1 MVIDNFVCLKINLE
15 ALHLL
20 STWYSSTLRSVMYV
34 DSQSNELD
42 GTSWYIVRPPFEM
55 HAGNLDPDPFVMMA
69 WLCTK
74 LEEIVLLGYK
84 YMEEELVA
92 IARLRAHTLKVL
104 DVGHIDI
111 QFGSDDVP
119 HMDSRKVR
127 DTGFLLKM
135 FFCAVLL

>member
-1 MVIDNFVCLKINLE
+1 ME

-34 DSQSNELD
+34 DSQRDELD
-42 GTSWYIVRPPFEM
+42 GISWRIVRQSS
-55 HAGNLDPDPFVMMA
+55 ATDGNLNPDPFVMMA

-84 YMEEELVA
+84 YMEAELVA

-104 DVGHIDI
+104 DVGHNDI
-111 QFGSDDVP
+111 QYERDDVP

-127 DTGFLLKM
+127 LD
-135 FFCAVLL
+135 FF